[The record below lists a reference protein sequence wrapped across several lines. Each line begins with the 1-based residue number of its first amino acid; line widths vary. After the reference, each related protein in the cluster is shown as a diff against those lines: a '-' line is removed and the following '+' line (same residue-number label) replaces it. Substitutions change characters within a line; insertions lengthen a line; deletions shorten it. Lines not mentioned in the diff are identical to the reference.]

1 VINVAYNPRRIF
13 GAWTEGW
20 VLDLHT
26 RSSTFVGDDEF
37 GHPQFE
43 TIRTE
48 IGELLFRLKYRND
61 EGAVT
66 DLVDAAET
74 FIRGWRSDFSV
85 IVPVPATRTYRPN
98 QPVLRLASD
107 VAERLGVP
115 IAADAVRKLKS
126 FSELKNVYDAEERR
140 KLLEGAF
147 EVKPKHVSGQR
158 VLLFDDLYRS
168 GATMNAIA
176 ERISDAGA
184 SQVYA
189 FAFTQTRSRA

>member
-1 VINVAYNPRRIF
+1 MTVTFRPRKIF
-13 GAWTEGW
+13 GSWTEGW

-26 RSSTFVGDDEF
+26 SSSTYVGDDEF

-61 EGAVT
+61 EAAIAG
-66 DLVDAAET
+66 LVDAAQG
-74 FIRGWRSDFSV
+74 FIRSWRSDLSV
-85 IVPVPATRTYRPN
+85 IVPVPPTRTYRAV
-98 QPVLRLASD
+98 QTVLRLASD
-107 VAERLGVP
+107 LGAHLGVP
-115 IAADAVRKLKS
+115 VAADAVRKLKS

-147 EVKPKHVSGQR
+147 EVDPNHVSGQH

-176 ERISDAGA
+176 ERITASGA

>member
-1 VINVAYNPRRIF
+1 VTYNARRIF
-13 GAWTEGW
+13 GSWTEGW

-26 RSSTFVGDDEF
+26 SSSTYLGDDEF

-43 TIRTE
+43 TVRTE
-48 IGELLFRLKYRND
+48 IGELLFKLKYRND
-61 EGAVT
+61 EGAAA
-66 DLVDAAET
+66 DLADAAEG
-74 FIRGWRSDFSV
+74 FIRSWRTDFSV
-85 IVPVPATRTYRPN
+85 IVPVPPTRKYRAF
-98 QPVLRLASD
+98 QPVLRLAS
-107 VAERLGVP
+107 EIGLRLAVP
-115 IAADAVRKLKS
+115 VAADAVRKLKS

-147 EVKPKHVSGQR
+147 EVNPKHVSGER

-176 ERISDAGA
+176 ERITAAGA
-184 SQVYA
+184 SQVFA